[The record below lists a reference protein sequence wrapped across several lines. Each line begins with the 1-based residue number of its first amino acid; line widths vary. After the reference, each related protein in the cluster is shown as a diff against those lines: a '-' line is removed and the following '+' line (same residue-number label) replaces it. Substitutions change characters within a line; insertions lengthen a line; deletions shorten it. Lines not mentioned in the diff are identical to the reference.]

1 MAPFCPSNAW
11 NTSGALNVNLETN
24 NGTRDNSD
32 LLVGIL

>member
-11 NTSGALNVNLETN
+11 NTSGALNVIETN

-32 LLVGIL
+32 LLVDIL